1 MLYYPLFFLFATME
15 IIIASFLGLA
25 LGFGSCWLI
34 IRKLPQDKIREIN
47 YARLEE
53 EQRMLDSQKSKEREE
68 LEKIAQDRINAW
80 HEYDEMRREA
90 DEMKRRVNLLTQQK
104 DILSND
110 VSHLANQ
117 RADIANSLE
126 QSRRDAEFTAKTFLK
141 QQLQLAEEQLDRTLE
156 VYAEQY
162 RQDEEACKAHYLQI
176 AKECAEAL
184 EVQIENLTHDYNLL
198 QQVFAELKLNVDTAV
213 ATAKREE
220 EKRQEKNFYRLV
232 LPESD
237 LHEIAQ
243 LRAVEPFLRDREAL
257 NKVIWK
263 VYYEK
268 PYTDMIGRVL
278 GQGIKTGIYK
288 ITNLE
293 NQMCYVGQA
302 ANVADRW
309 RQHIKRGLGAETPTR
324 NKLYPAMAEFGVENF
339 TFELLEECE
348 RSKLDEREDFWQK
361 FYHAQDYGYS
371 IK

>member
-1 MLYYPLFFLFATME
+1 MLDL
-15 IIIASFLGLA
+15 IIAVILGLA
-25 LGFGSCWLI
+25 GGFGLCWLI

-47 YARLEE
+47 YERLEA
-53 EQRMLDSQKSKEREE
+53 EQRMLDEQKEKERQSIEE
-68 LEKIAQDRINAW
+68 ICQKRVEAW

-90 DEMKRRVNLLTQQK
+90 DEMIRRVNLLTQQK

-110 VSHLANQ
+110 VTHLANQ

-126 QSRRDAEFTAKTFLK
+126 QSRRDAEYTAKTFLK
-141 QQLQLAEEQLDRTLE
+141 QQMELVQEQLDRSLE
-156 VYAEQY
+156 VIAAKYQS
-162 RQDEEACKAHYLQI
+162 DEEACKAHYLQMT
-176 AKECAEAL
+176 KECAADFQAEMAD
-184 EVQIENLTHDYNLL
+184 LTHDYAIL
-198 QQVFAELKLNVDTAV
+198 QKAFADLRLNVDTAV

-220 EKRQEKNFYRLV
+220 EKRQAKNFYRLV

-237 LHEIAQ
+237 LNEIAQ
-243 LRAVEPFLRDREAL
+243 LRAVEPFLRDKEAL

-288 ITNLE
+288 ITNIE

-302 ANVADRW
+302 ANMADRW

-324 NKLYPAMAEFGVENF
+324 NKLYPAMKEYGVENF
-339 TFELLEECE
+339 TFELLEECD
-348 RSKLDEREDFWQK
+348 RALLDEREDFWQQ
-361 FYHAQDYGYS
+361 YHHSMDYGYS